1 VATPAQLVEALSEA
15 TGVPMPTVVD
25 IDRKLVAACLRTKSG
40 RGLSVAHMRALDAA
54 RLITA
59 ILAAPQANQSAAAVK
74 RYAET
79 QADPERSSDGFFA
92 ATGIKDLAA
101 LPPRHSFV
109 EALAALIDSATV
121 GDLRKLT
128 GAATEEVRPRI
139 EVFAFTQATY
149 GRIRIFGLPNGRA
162 ALVEYVQARSVT
174 RARAGK
180 APRTKG
186 DGAVRGD
193 LEQSRRITERTI
205 LSVSKILAKGNRD
218 ERP

>member
-1 VATPAQLVEALSEA
+1 MATPAQLVEVLSEA
-15 TGVPMPTVVD
+15 TGIPRPTVID
-25 IDRKLVAACLRTKSG
+25 IDRKLVAAGLRAKSG
-40 RGLSVAHMRALDAA
+40 RGLSAAHMHALDAA
-54 RLITA
+54 HLITA
-59 ILAAPQANQSAAAVK
+59 ILAAPQANQSAAAVQ

-79 QADPERSSDGFFA
+79 QTDLERSSDGLFT
-92 ATGIKDLAA
+92 ATGIEDMAA
-101 LPPRHSFV
+101 LPARHGFV

-128 GAATEEVRPRI
+128 RAATEEVRPRI

-162 ALVEYVQARSVT
+162 ALVEYVHAPTVT

-180 APRTKG
+180 APRTKNA
-186 DGAVRGD
+186 DAIRGD

-205 LSVSKILAKGNRD
+205 LSVGEILAKGNGDGRA
-218 ERP
+218 